1 MSNADARLTT
11 DTARAARVLRDGGL
25 IGLPTETVYGLGADA
40 CNAQAVTR
48 IFSAKQRPADHP
60 LIVHIHQP
68 AQMRQWARDVPPAAW
83 QLAEAFWPGPLT
95 LVLPRAP
102 GVLDVVTGGLDTVAL
117 RVPSHPLALDL
128 LAKFGGGV
136 AAPSANRHGRV
147 SPTMAQHVRSELG
160 DAVDLLLDGGPC
172 RVGIESTI
180 VDFVDEGVRI
190 LRPGCI
196 TAQDLRRVTG
206 RNVFDRADPAVRRP
220 GAMTSH
226 YAPRATVLLT
236 SAEDA
241 PAALETWHRN
251 GARAG
256 LLSAYRP
263 EHLPAGVPWLSL
275 GAASELQ
282 ARQLYA
288 LLRRADDLGLDV
300 LVAVPPTDEGLGAA
314 LCDRL
319 VRAAGLGDGR
329 AFAGRS
335 PPVGR
340 TRRASRKL

>member
-1 MSNADARLTT
+1 MSSADARFTT
-11 DTARAARVLRDGGL
+11 DAARAAQVLRDGGL

-40 CNAQAVTR
+40 GNAQAVMR
-48 IFSAKQRPADHP
+48 IFSTKQRPADHP

-95 LVLPRAP
+95 LVMPRAQ
-102 GVLDVVTGGLDTVAL
+102 GVIDLVTGGLDTVAL
-117 RVPSHPLALDL
+117 RIPAHPLALEL
-128 LAKFGGGV
+128 LGQFGGGV

-147 SPTMAQHVRSELG
+147 SPTTAQHVRSEFG

-180 VDFVDEGVRI
+180 VDFVEEGVRI

-196 TAQDLRRVTG
+196 TTRKLRRVTG
-206 RNVFDRADPAVRRP
+206 RTVFDRADPAVRRP
-220 GAMTSH
+220 GAMRSH
-226 YAPRATVLLT
+226 YAPRATVVLT
-236 SAEDA
+236 AAEDA
-241 PAALETWHRN
+241 PAALETWQRN
-251 GARAG
+251 GARPG

-263 EHLPAGVPWLSL
+263 EQLPAGVPWLSL
-275 GAASELQ
+275 GATREQQ
-282 ARQLYA
+282 AQKLYA
-288 LLRRADDLGLDV
+288 LLRQADDLGLDV
-300 LVAVPPTDEGLGAA
+300 LVVVPPRDKGVGAA

-329 AFAGRS
+329 VLGD
-335 PPVGR
+335 
-340 TRRASRKL
+340 

>member
-11 DTARAARVLRDGGL
+11 DAARAAQVLRDGGL
-25 IGLPTETVYGLGADA
+25 VGLPTETVYGLGADA
-40 CNAQAVTR
+40 GSAQAVAR

-60 LIVHIHQP
+60 LIVHIHRP
-68 AQMRQWARDVPPAAW
+68 AQIRQWAREVPTAAW

-95 LVLPRAP
+95 LVLPRVP

-128 LAKFGGGV
+128 LAQFGGGV

-147 SPTMAQHVRSELG
+147 SPTTARHVQSELG

-172 RVGIESTI
+172 RIGVESTI
-180 VDFVDEGVRI
+180 VDFVDEGMRI
-190 LRPGCI
+190 LRPGGI
-196 TAQDLRRVTG
+196 TSQDLRRVTG
-206 RNVFDRADPAVRRP
+206 GTVLDRADPAVRRP

-226 YAPRATVLLT
+226 YAPRARVVLT
-236 SAEDA
+236 AAEDA
-241 PAALETWHRN
+241 LAALETWHRN

-256 LLSAYRP
+256 LLSACRP
-263 EHLPAGVPWLSL
+263 ENLPPGVPWLSL
-275 GAASELQ
+275 GTASEQQ
-282 ARQLYA
+282 AQQLYA
-288 LLRRADDLGLDV
+288 LLRQADDLGLDV
-300 LVAVPPTDEGLGAA
+300 LVAVPPLDEGLGAA

-329 AFAGRS
+329 AFAAARQ
-335 PPVGR
+335 R
-340 TRRASRKL
+340 

>member
-1 MSNADARLTT
+1 MSSADARLTT
-11 DTARAARVLRDGGL
+11 DAARAVQVLRDGGL

-40 CNAQAVTR
+40 GNAQAVAR
-48 IFSAKQRPADHP
+48 IFSTKQRPADHP

-68 AQMRQWARDVPPAAW
+68 AQIMQWAREVPPAAW
-83 QLAEAFWPGPLT
+83 RLAEAVWPGPLT

-102 GVLDVVTGGLDTVAL
+102 GVLDLVTGGLDTVAL
-117 RVPSHPLALDL
+117 RIPAHPLALEL
-128 LAKFGGGV
+128 LAQFGGGV

-147 SPTMAQHVRSELG
+147 SPTTVQHVRSELG
-160 DAVDLLLDGGPC
+160 DAIDLLLDGGPC

-190 LRPGCI
+190 LRPGSI
-196 TAQDLRRVTG
+196 TTQDLRRVTG
-206 RNVFDRADPAVRRP
+206 GTVFDRADPAVRRP

-226 YAPRATVLLT
+226 YAPRATVVLT
-236 SAEDA
+236 AAEDA
-241 PAALETWHRN
+241 LAALETWQRN

-263 EHLPAGVPWLSL
+263 DHLPSGVPWLSL
-275 GAASELQ
+275 GAASEQQ
-282 ARQLYA
+282 AQQLYA
-288 LLRRADDLGLDV
+288 LLRQADDLGLDV
-300 LVAVPPTDEGLGAA
+300 LVAVPPSDEGLGAA

-329 AFAGRS
+329 VSAGDAQ
-335 PPVGR
+335 PVGKSR
-340 TRRASRKL
+340 PASRTL